1 MIQGRQGISAAYA
14 TGRRRIVI
22 RGKVHRET
30 IGGREAIVID
40 EIPYQI
46 VQNNLIERIVEAA
59 RADRIPDI
67 ADVKNFSGKTHGTR
81 IVVTLKKGADPDV
94 VEKQLYEA
102 AGGEGTTLT
111 RVQAEGIGALRLI
124 QLVGLEI
131 EKLVGEYSRLLEEID
146 RYERILAD
154 EAEIMKIIRA
164 DAGETR
170 EKFATD
176 RLTVIERT
184 EAEDFDLADLI
195 AEHKVVVTISHQG
208 YVKRL
213 PTETYRE
220 QGRGGRGIKGSETKE
235 GDFIRHLFVAS
246 TYNDLLCFTN
256 KGRVFKM
263 KVFKIPEMS
272 RTARGRAIVNLL
284 ELRADERVVA
294 FLPIEDFEVSE
305 DYLFFATAMGR
316 VKRTALAD
324 YRNVHRAGIIAI
336 NLNDGD
342 RLIDVVHTH
351 GDNHVLLATASG
363 LAIRFNENDARV
375 MGRSTAGVKGI
386 EVQHGDEVVGVIR
399 VEDDADL
406 LTATANGYGKRTAL
420 AEYLVHSHDG
430 KTRSQNRGGKGR
442 IDIRTTE
449 RNGPVVAI
457 CALREEDGVIFISAS
472 GMIVRVPAASIS
484 RIGRNTQGVRLVN
497 LKTGDRL
504 NSAARVVEE

>member
-1 MIQGRQGISAAYA
+1 
-14 TGRRRIVI
+14 
-22 RGKVHRET
+22 
-30 IGGREAIVID
+30 
-40 EIPYQI
+40 
-46 VQNNLIERIVEAA
+46 
-59 RADRIPDI
+59 
-67 ADVKNFSGKTHGTR
+67 
-81 IVVTLKKGADPDV
+81 
-94 VEKQLYEA
+94 
-102 AGGEGTTLT
+102 
-111 RVQAEGIGALRLI
+111 
-124 QLVGLEI
+124 
-131 EKLVGEYSRLLEEID
+131 
-146 RYERILAD
+146 
-154 EAEIMKIIRA
+154 
-164 DAGETR
+164 
-170 EKFATD
+170 
-176 RLTVIERT
+176 
-184 EAEDFDLADLI
+184 
-195 AEHKVVVTISHQG
+195 
-208 YVKRL
+208 
-213 PTETYRE
+213 
-220 QGRGGRGIKGSETKE
+220 
-235 GDFIRHLFVAS
+235 
-246 TYNDLLCFTN
+246 
-256 KGRVFKM
+256 M

-336 NLNDGD
+336 NLNEGD

-386 EVQHGDEVVGVIR
+386 EVQPGDEVVGVVR

-420 AEYLVHSHDG
+420 SEYLVHAHDG

-457 CALREEDGVIFISAS
+457 CAVREEDGVIFISAG
-472 GMIVRVPAASIS
+472 GMIVRVPASSIS

-497 LKTGDRL
+497 LKSGDRL